1 MIRGKIMKNEREENE
16 VLRGPLILL
25 APASNLVAILSLNW
39 WDGGNRTVVSAEAQS
54 WDYPA
59 NRPRKSQVQKRD
71 IDTSR
76 GIDHDVLT
84 TG

>member
-1 MIRGKIMKNEREENE
+1 MIRGKIVKNERVENE

-39 WDGGNRTVVSAEAQS
+39 CDGGNRAVVSADAQS

-59 NRPRKSQVQKRD
+59 KSSEKAKFKSS
-71 IDTSR
+71 ISTHPEGS
-76 GIDHDVLT
+76 IMMF
-84 TG
+84 

>member
-1 MIRGKIMKNEREENE
+1 MKNEREENE

-39 WDGGNRTVVSAEAQS
+39 CEGGNRAVVSAKPQS

-59 NRPRKSQVQKRD
+59 NRPRKAKFKSSLSTHPERS
-71 IDTSR
+71 IMMS
-76 GIDHDVLT
+76 
-84 TG
+84 

>member
-16 VLRGPLILL
+16 VLGGPLILL
-25 APASNLVAILSLNW
+25 APASNLVAILTLNW
-39 WDGGNRTVVSAEAQS
+39 WDSREPRGCFRKSAEPKLS
-54 WDYPA
+54 G
-59 NRPRKSQVQKRD
+59 KSPEKSRVQNLD

-76 GIDHDVLT
+76 GIDHNVIS